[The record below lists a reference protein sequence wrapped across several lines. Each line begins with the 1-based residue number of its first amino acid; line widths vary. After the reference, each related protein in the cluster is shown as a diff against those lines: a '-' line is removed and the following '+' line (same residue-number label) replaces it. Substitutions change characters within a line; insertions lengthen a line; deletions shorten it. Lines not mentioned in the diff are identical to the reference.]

1 MHSKL
6 NASGSRQNP
15 SVPKEQIMLQITTDN
30 EILIDG
36 KRTGLGLWQKATGT
50 VVYTRES
57 GTAKYAEHAM
67 PRARYSAAHPSPAS
81 GLPGCN
87 QLEDDVR
94 ALIKTL

>member
-1 MHSKL
+1 M
-6 NASGSRQNP
+6 
-15 SVPKEQIMLQITTDN
+15 IQITADN

-57 GTAKYAEHAM
+57 GSAKYAEHAM

-81 GLPGCN
+81 GVAGCN